1 LDRVAGTPPLWAD
14 VLLLKTCNRI
24 EIYAVTPSPRRAVR
38 AIARALDLANP
49 SPFLYVLEDEDAAQ
63 HLLRVTSGFDSVAQG
78 ESQIATQVRHAAS
91 ERAGATGGETILS
104 SLLVRALRVAA
115 RIRHSA
121 GLSGQGRS
129 ASEAAIR
136 FIEQAI
142 PVVRPQVILL
152 GTGKMA
158 RIAAEGLDGR
168 AVLTVLNRTPRAIG
182 TPQTRSRD
190 ADGFASLPQA
200 LVAADVVIAATAS
213 PERLVTRRSLGA
225 AMAKRSGRRLWLID
239 LGFPRN
245 VDPSCRSLEGV
256 TLVDIDGLAP
266 WGSQRLAPGTLAR
279 AESRI
284 RADSIRLLRSLRP
297 KDDVQVDRFRKVAE
311 ALRHDEVARAF
322 ARLPHLSEAERTVV
336 DQLATRLLNRF
347 LHEPTERL
355 RILPEEGR
363 ARLLDELLQ
372 DMERAGGASG

>member
-1 LDRVAGTPPLWAD
+1 
-14 VLLLKTCNRI
+14 
-24 EIYAVTPSPRRAVR
+24 
-38 AIARALDLANP
+38 
-49 SPFLYVLEDEDAAQ
+49 
-63 HLLRVTSGFDSVAQG
+63 
-78 ESQIATQVRHAAS
+78 
-91 ERAGATGGETILS
+91 
-104 SLLVRALRVAA
+104 
-115 RIRHSA
+115 
-121 GLSGQGRS
+121 
-129 ASEAAIR
+129 
-136 FIEQAI
+136 
-142 PVVRPQVILL
+142 
-152 GTGKMA
+152 
-158 RIAAEGLDGR
+158 
-168 AVLTVLNRTPRAIG
+168 
-182 TPQTRSRD
+182 
-190 ADGFASLPQA
+190 
-200 LVAADVVIAATAS
+200 
-213 PERLVTRRSLGA
+213 
-225 AMAKRSGRRLWLID
+225 MAKRSGRRLWLID